1 VAAEPV
7 VTELLVVDAELA
19 VVAAQ
24 VIMAVAAEPDG
35 LVFLVNKG
43 LYLQVVPR
51 LQAVQV
57 VLLPLLLALLA
68 DYPGLQA
75 LAVQAVQK

>member
-1 VAAEPV
+1 M

-24 VIMAVAAEPDG
+24 VIMAVAAELDG